1 MNFKRPCIQYNV
13 SPFKKVLFNA
23 GAKQSGPLYC
33 FSKKPKNMQR
43 GKGGRWNSK
52 ESMAIQ
58 KLNTCPWR
66 EVNLKPLSFPALA
79 RAEPSH
85 ADIPCYFH
93 SNIAPTL

>member
-1 MNFKRPCIQYNV
+1 M

-33 FSKKPKNMQR
+33 FSKKPKSMQR
-43 GKGGRWNSK
+43 GRWNSK

-66 EVNLKPLSFPALA
+66 EVNLKPLSFPTLA
-79 RAEPSH
+79 RAEASH

-93 SNIAPTL
+93 NNIAPGILRGYLNYTEFC

>member
-1 MNFKRPCIQYNV
+1 M

-33 FSKKPKNMQR
+33 FSKKPKSMQR

-66 EVNLKPLSFPALA
+66 EVNLKPLSFPTLA
-79 RAEPSH
+79 RAQASH

-93 SNIAPTL
+93 SNIALTL